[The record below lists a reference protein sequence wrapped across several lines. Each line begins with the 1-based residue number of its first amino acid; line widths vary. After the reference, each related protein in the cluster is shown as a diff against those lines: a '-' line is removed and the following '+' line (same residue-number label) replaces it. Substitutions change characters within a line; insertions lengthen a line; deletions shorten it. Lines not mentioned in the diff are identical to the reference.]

1 MNTKTAAALANKAF
15 NAAKSDYAEAAYYVK
30 GASYRAKKTA
40 KKEATRALR
49 ATKRA
54 HIADYN

>member
-1 MNTKTAAALANKAF
+1 MKTAAALANKAF
-15 NAAKSDYAEAAYYVK
+15 SSARADHAEAAYYVK
-30 GASYRAKKTA
+30 GASYRARKTA

-54 HIADYN
+54 HIADCSY